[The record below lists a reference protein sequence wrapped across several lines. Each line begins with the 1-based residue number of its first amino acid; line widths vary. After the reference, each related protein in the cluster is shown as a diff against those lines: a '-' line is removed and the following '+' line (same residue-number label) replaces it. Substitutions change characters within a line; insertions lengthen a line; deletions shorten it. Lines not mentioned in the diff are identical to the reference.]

1 MGRVMGGGLF
11 TLPGEDGA
19 AMFGVFKA
27 GNFCKGLGEAV
38 VPAGL
43 GTLPTI
49 PLIWMVIALSCLEGS
64 IGLSYPPPL
73 RRRGC
78 ARKTF
83 VRFSFKFNLDY
94 ANSNVGRQT
103 KRSDTWRLVRRGQ

>member
-1 MGRVMGGGLF
+1 VGRVMGGGLF
-11 TLPGEDGA
+11 TLHGEDGA

-27 GNFCKGLGEAV
+27 GNFCKGLVEAV
-38 VPAGL
+38 GL
-43 GTLPTI
+43 GTPPTI
-49 PLIWMVIALSCLEGS
+49 PLIWMVIALSCLAGS

-73 RRRGC
+73 RRRVAVQG
-78 ARKTF
+78 KPLW